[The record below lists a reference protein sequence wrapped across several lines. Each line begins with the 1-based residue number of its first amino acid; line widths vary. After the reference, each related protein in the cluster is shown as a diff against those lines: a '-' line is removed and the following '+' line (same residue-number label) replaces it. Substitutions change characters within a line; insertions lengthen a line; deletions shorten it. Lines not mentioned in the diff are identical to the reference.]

1 MVTKERTSPCRFVCV
16 LPQAVSSPTHRKCKP
31 VVGNKHARMEK
42 LLRKSYGLVVSQE
55 TAASKDKQKE
65 MTDGQML
72 GCLMVF
78 TLK

>member
-1 MVTKERTSPCRFVCV
+1 
-16 LPQAVSSPTHRKCKP
+16 
-31 VVGNKHARMEK
+31 MEK